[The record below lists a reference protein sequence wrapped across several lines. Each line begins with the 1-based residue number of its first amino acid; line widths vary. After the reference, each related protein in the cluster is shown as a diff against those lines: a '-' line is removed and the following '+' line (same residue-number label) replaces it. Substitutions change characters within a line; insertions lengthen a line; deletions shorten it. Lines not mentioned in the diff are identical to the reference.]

1 MNKTNKKNK
10 TQKSPFMDWL
20 KDQVDRNPQVRKMAD
35 EMLNEMRVEQ
45 DLAALREERGI
56 SQTQLAKLLG
66 VSQPAIAKIES
77 GKVKNLTLKTLVRY
91 ATALGGEVKVT
102 IDRVA

>member
-10 TQKSPFMDWL
+10 TQKSPFMNWL

-56 SQTQLAKLLG
+56 SQSQLAKLLG

-91 ATALGGEVKVT
+91 ATALGGEVKIT

>member
-56 SQTQLAKLLG
+56 SQSQLAKLLG

-91 ATALGGEVKVT
+91 ATALGGEVKIT